1 MENSDSEEDAME
13 GGEELA
19 MEGGEE
25 LTPEQQEK
33 LATLMVGPPSVKEQ

>member
-1 MENSDSEEDAME
+1 MENSDSEEEAME
-13 GGEELA
+13 GGEDA

>member
-1 MENSDSEEDAME
+1 MENSESEEE
-13 GGEELA
+13 A

-33 LATLMVGPPSVKEQ
+33 LATLMVRPPWMKVHHCGRYRA